1 MGDNPV
7 NSGKGVML
15 VQYVVL
21 CLAALAAGAINS
33 VAGGGTLLT
42 FPALVWVLGGTA
54 EATVLANATSTVAL
68 FPGALASVW
77 GYRREFTGMR
87 RWLILLSGPSIV
99 GGLIGSLAL
108 VQLPEELF
116 KRLIPYLILTATLLF
131 LSQPLIAK
139 WTGIGRPHETPSKLV
154 IGLIV
159 VFQFMVAIYGGYF
172 GAGIGILMLSA
183 LAVMGMGNIHQMNA
197 IKSLLGGGINGIA
210 VAIFIWGGRVEWRLA
225 IPMLVAGIIG
235 GFSGASIARRL
246 PPTFVRWLVIGIG
259 LSLST
264 YYFVQ
269 EALKASP

>member
-1 MGDNPV
+1 
-7 NSGKGVML
+7 ML

-87 RWLILLSGPSIV
+87 RWLVLLAGPSIV

-131 LSQPLIAK
+131 LSQPLIAR
-139 WTGIGRPHETPSKLV
+139 WTGIGRPHEAPSKLV

-159 VFQFMVAIYGGYF
+159 VFQFLVAIYGGYF

-183 LAVMGMGNIHQMNA
+183 LAVMGIGNIHQMNA

-210 VAIFIWGGRVEWRLA
+210 VAIFIWGGRVEWHLA
-225 IPMLVAGIIG
+225 VPMLVAGIIG

-246 PPTFVRWLVIGIG
+246 PVTFVRWLVVGIG